1 MLLKVV
7 SVIATFTSPENIGA
21 TPQSLFWMLPL
32 IAALALIYK
41 TTNLKE
47 ITAGKFIRETAVLAG
62 SIIIFIA
69 VVAAVLY
76 SLSWLLV
83 E

>member
-1 MLLKVV
+1 MLLKTA
-7 SVIATFTSPENIGA
+7 SLIATFTSPENIGT

-32 IAALALIYK
+32 IAALALVYK
-41 TTNLKE
+41 TTKLKE
-47 ITAGKFIRETAVLAG
+47 ITPGKFIRETVVLTG
-62 SIIIFIA
+62 SIVIFIV

-76 SLSWLLV
+76 SLSRLLV